1 MHGERLAHALVAA
14 GADPHPLGD
23 RRSDSVRV
31 RVRMGGTYRL
41 VSPDARGWCAFA
53 TADLSA
59 GGAAI
64 ECSAQP
70 LQVGDVILVRLE
82 RNPDLG
88 LEPMQLRAEVRNRR
102 ANSDIYG
109 IMWTRLTREQQAHLI
124 HVTLELSRLRK
135 EFERIVAEQR
145 GAGGGRT
152 YQRSAGKDPRRRNP
166 VPGPRS
172 SACIR
177 A

>member
-1 MHGERLAHALVAA
+1 VRFFRPMHGDRLARALVAA
-14 GADPHPLGD
+14 GADPPRPGD

-70 LQVGDVILVRLE
+70 LQVGDVVLVRLE
-82 RNPDLG
+82 RHPDIG

-102 ANSDIYG
+102 GNSDIYG
-109 IMWTRLTREQQAHLI
+109 IMWTRLTREQQTHLI
-124 HVTLELSRLRK
+124 QVTVELARLRR
-135 EFERIVAEQR
+135 EFERLVAEQD
-145 GAGGGRT
+145 RT
-152 YQRSAGKDPRRRNP
+152 TARRP
-166 VPGPRS
+166 PT
-172 SACIR
+172 
-177 A
+177 

>member
-1 MHGERLAHALVAA
+1 MHGDRLARALVAA
-14 GADPHPLGD
+14 GADPPQPGD

-70 LQVGDVILVRLE
+70 LQPGDVILVRLE
-82 RNPDLG
+82 RHPDIG

-102 ANSDIYG
+102 GNSDIYG
-109 IMWTRLTREQQAHLI
+109 VMWTRLTREQQTHLI
-124 HVTLELSRLRK
+124 QVTVELARLRK
-135 EFERIVAEQR
+135 EFERLVAEQD
-145 GAGGGRT
+145 RT
-152 YQRSAGKDPRRRNP
+152 IARRP
-166 VPGPRS
+166 QT
-172 SACIR
+172 
-177 A
+177 

>member
-1 MHGERLAHALVAA
+1 VRFFRPMHGDRLAKALVAA
-14 GADPHPLGD
+14 GADPHQPGD
-23 RRSDSVRV
+23 RRFDSVRV

-70 LQVGDVILVRLE
+70 LEVGDVVLVRLE
-82 RNPDLG
+82 RHPDIG

-102 ANSDIYG
+102 GDSDIYG
-109 IMWTRLTREQQAHLI
+109 LMWTRLTREQQSHLI
-124 HVTLELSRLRK
+124 QVTVELARLRK
-135 EFERIVAEQR
+135 EFERLVAEQDR
-145 GAGGGRT
+145 VTVR
-152 YQRSAGKDPRRRNP
+152 RPRR
-166 VPGPRS
+166 
-172 SACIR
+172 
-177 A
+177 